1 MRSQIRRSGPP
12 SPQSKATAN
21 EVRSKNGLTSLRC
34 RTGSS
39 HFTSRSRAWS
49 SRNSGNMLGAGHKH
63 NCGNSHGSNLCR
75 SNGCYCCLPAHRLQ
89 RRLRR
94 HRGGLLPDPRLPAD
108 GHRRHR
114 LLCNSLLSLQS
125 ERRLRIEEGFWSCP
139 LRRSTGVAYSIHSKK
154 IDKNRRISLKTGCL
168 GGRFEMQV

>member
-1 MRSQIRRSGPP
+1 
-12 SPQSKATAN
+12 
-21 EVRSKNGLTSLRC
+21 
-34 RTGSS
+34 
-39 HFTSRSRAWS
+39 
-49 SRNSGNMLGAGHKH
+49 MLGAGHKH

-125 ERRLRIEEGFWSCP
+125 ERRPRIEEGFCSCP
-139 LRRSTGVAYSIHSKK
+139 LGRWPGSGYSIHSKK
-154 IDKNRRISLKTGCL
+154 ITKISHFPSGTGCL
-168 GGRFEMQV
+168 GGRQTQPLCKSREKQVAKSPSLNTLPAPHLPLEPGRETF